1 MSDKLHTAAS
11 AWSEQDSTDFSA
23 LGRYF
28 VPDREEQIRIIC
40 DLIPATGGPH
50 HVVDLCA
57 GEGLLS
63 RALLKR
69 DPQRRVHIFDGSQAM
84 LQRAAGLVQP
94 FADRVDLHLFDIA
107 ASNWRKFAWPV
118 QAVVSSLAIHH
129 LDDRE
134 KQTMFADV
142 AKSIAPGGAF
152 LIADVIRPTN
162 PLGNGLAAR
171 LWDQAVQKRALTFD
185 GDLKAFEQF
194 RQMRWNMFSDPEPD
208 PVDKPSTLLDQ
219 LKWLEKAGLT
229 AVDVFWMN
237 AGHVIFGGFKE

>member
-1 MSDKLHTAAS
+1 
-11 AWSEQDSTDFSA
+11 
-23 LGRYF
+23 
-28 VPDREEQIRIIC
+28 
-40 DLIPATGGPH
+40 
-50 HVVDLCA
+50 
-57 GEGLLS
+57 
-63 RALLKR
+63 
-69 DPQRRVHIFDGSQAM
+69 
-84 LQRAAGLVQP
+84 
-94 FADRVDLHLFDIA
+94 
-107 ASNWRKFAWPV
+107 
-118 QAVVSSLAIHH
+118 VSSLAIHH

-162 PLGNGLAAR
+162 PLGNALAAR

-208 PVDKPSTLLDQ
+208 PVDKPSPLLDQ